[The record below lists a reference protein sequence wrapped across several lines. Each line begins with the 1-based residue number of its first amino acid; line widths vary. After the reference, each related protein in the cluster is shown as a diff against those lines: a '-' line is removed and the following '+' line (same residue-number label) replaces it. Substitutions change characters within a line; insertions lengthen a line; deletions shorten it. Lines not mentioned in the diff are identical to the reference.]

1 MSEFEIGGS
10 PAVTAAVAVVE
21 GVRSRETE
29 RERSRALNWRRG
41 E

>member
-10 PAVTAAVAVVE
+10 PAVAVVE